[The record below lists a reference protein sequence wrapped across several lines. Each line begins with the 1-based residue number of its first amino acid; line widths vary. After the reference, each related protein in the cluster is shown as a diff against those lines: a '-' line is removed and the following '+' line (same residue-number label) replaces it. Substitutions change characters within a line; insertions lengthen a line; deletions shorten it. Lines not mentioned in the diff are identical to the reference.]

1 MNIEIIKNIRNKII
15 KEKFPNVKAIVQNDE
30 LGNIIDIFPNS
41 SIDDFKDEYGYYSM
55 TIEQAFELRKIKVMH
70 RFDIF
75 QTSIFPFSSGRM
87 GIMVNRSISVI
98 ARGKPVQHRRR

>member
-1 MNIEIIKNIRNKII
+1 MNIEIIKNIRNKNI

-55 TIEQAFELRKIKVMH
+55 TIEQAFELRKIYPYKKFFVLKNEPYY
-70 RFDIF
+70 DYIK
-75 QTSIFPFSSGRM
+75 SNS
-87 GIMVNRSISVI
+87 
-98 ARGKPVQHRRR
+98 